1 MKRAWVLEWEGEKI
15 EKKKKNWK
23 IHVENRAGDRGSGR
37 FKTKAEKGKG
47 QSTKKENKIDKR
59 RDD

>member
-1 MKRAWVLEWEGEKI
+1 MKRARVLEWEGEKI
-15 EKKKKNWK
+15 EKKKNWK
-23 IHVENRAGDRGSGR
+23 IHVESTAGDGGSGR

>member
-1 MKRAWVLEWEGEKI
+1 MKRARVLEWEGEKI
-15 EKKKKNWK
+15 EKEKIGKYMWK
-23 IHVENRAGDRGSGR
+23 VCDRGSGR